1 MPLKKETDLVSYL
14 PPFMAE
20 YKEINE
26 VLTAENPEFQA
37 VWNAAE
43 GVLYN
48 EFISTADNY
57 GISRFEKMMGL
68 KPSEEDT
75 LESRRARVMSKWLS
89 KLPYT
94 MKMLINK
101 LFILCGGDDF
111 KVSKSFDSYII
122 RVTTHLRL
130 YSQIQELKELLEQM
144 IPANMTVES
153 FNSIAVPADGSAK
166 IYTGVGAESIHKK
179 RKVEVKNYGL
189 E

>member
-1 MPLKKETDLVSYL
+1 MSLRGEVNLISYL
-14 PPFMAE
+14 PPFLAE
-20 YKEINE
+20 YKEIGE
-26 VLTAENPEFQA
+26 TLTAENPEFQA

-48 EFISTADNY
+48 EFISTADSF
-57 GISRFEKMMGL
+57 GISRFEGLMGL
-68 KPSEEDT
+68 TPSEEDT

-101 LFILCGGDDF
+101 LSILCGGDDF
-111 KVSKSFDSYII
+111 KVSKSFDSYVI

-144 IPANMTVES
+144 IPANMTAES
-153 FNSIAVPADGSAK
+153 FNSIAVGVDGASRA
-166 IYTGVGAESIHKK
+166 YTGVCTVGIHRK
-179 RKVEVKNYGL
+179 RKVEIKNYGL

>member
-1 MPLKKETDLVSYL
+1 MPLKQETDLVSYL
-14 PPFMAE
+14 PSFMAE

-26 VLTAENPEFQA
+26 ALTAENPEFRA

-43 GVLYN
+43 GVLCN
-48 EFISTADNY
+48 EFISTADSY

-68 KPSEEDT
+68 TPSEEDT

-111 KVSKSFDSYII
+111 KVSKSFDSYVI

-130 YSQIQELKELLEQM
+130 YSQILELRELLERM
-144 IPANMTVES
+144 IPANMTILS
-153 FNSIAVPADGSAK
+153 FNCIAVPAEGSAK
-166 IYTGVGAESIHKK
+166 IYTGVGAEGIHKK
-179 RKVEVKNYGL
+179 RKVEIKNYGL